1 MHEDISPEEKLL
13 SIIKGKQDIPES
25 VAPRPEI
32 KDIKLIPRAAPW
44 SKIDDYILA
53 VLRNDFLKNSM
64 LDARVLKV
72 FNKYTVIIA
81 ALMAGYLILDIIF
94 VSPSRKAALL
104 IAKASVSRPLVVV
117 PAQMRM
123 PIETKGYSYY
133 SNRMSGRNIFG
144 AGSYIQT
151 ESQTSGMEQ
160 SAELSGGNLGLVGI
174 VPGDSPQAIVEDKKN
189 QKTYYLVKGQ
199 SINGITVEEID
210 EDKVV
215 LEYRGKKMT
224 LFL

>member
-1 MHEDISPEEKLL
+1 MHKSISPEEKLL
-13 SIIKGKQDIPES
+13 SIIKGKQNIPEES
-25 VAPRPEI
+25 APRPEI
-32 KDIKLIPRAAPW
+32 KDIKPIPRSPW
-44 SKIDDYILA
+44 SKADDYILA
-53 VLRNDFLKNSM
+53 VLKNDFLKNSI

-81 ALMAGYLILDIIF
+81 ALIAGYLILDIIL
-94 VSPSRKAALL
+94 VSPSRKAAAL
-104 IAKASVSRPLVVV
+104 IAGASASGPLAVV
-117 PAQMRM
+117 PAEKTM

-133 SNRMSGRNIFG
+133 SNRMSGRNMFVG
-144 AGSYIQT
+144 GSSIQT
-151 ESQTSGMEQ
+151 ESQGSGMEP

-174 VPGDSPQAIVEDKKN
+174 IPGGNPQAIVEDKKN

-199 SINGITVEEID
+199 SINGITLEDIN